1 MIAYKPWR
9 RCSIDYSSQ
18 SWISLKNIKFPWG
31 HPFRYNRE
39 STKLPSPTI
48 RKSAGYF
55 DLNIMPHSYHYSIY
69 HAKNDFLCHSPHQT
83 NLVKLS
89 QWRILVSFP
98 TSKLFLLK
106 TPSVRFLTSYQSPTS
121 AMHFPHWAYWW
132 CTGSSVIWLSRLS
145 QE

>member
-55 DLNIMPHSYHYSIY
+55 DLNIMPHSYIYSIY

-83 NLVKLS
+83 NWVKLS

-98 TSKLFLLK
+98 TSKLFSLRLPPWDSLLLINHLL
-106 TPSVRFLTSYQSPTS
+106 PQCIFLIGHIDDARDRQ
-121 AMHFPHWAYWW
+121 
-132 CTGSSVIWLSRLS
+132 
-145 QE
+145 